1 MPENLD
7 GYTTPEDLSAKLG
20 QLDILEILHPTA
32 IDLTQSLLSAAA
44 SVDQSLTVR
53 DLLNHDLNP
62 NKPSENGKDTPLG
75 LAAAGGFLPV
85 VRPLLD
91 NKADINLANGDRKSP
106 LYLAVENDRREVA
119 QVLLDYDNQ
128 PQDSNSSS
136 SSSRCEDEHEASHF
150 NHIIV
155 DAPDIVRL
163 TPSQGNTHFA
173 SLLIKFG
180 ANVNAK
186 ICCTQNPSA
195 SGGRE

>member
-1 MPENLD
+1 MI
-7 GYTTPEDLSAKLG
+7 YSKF
-20 QLDILEILHPTA
+20 LHPTA

-53 DLLNHDLNP
+53 DLLNHGLNP
-62 NKPSENGKDTPLG
+62 KKASENGKDTPLG
-75 LAAAGGFLPV
+75 LAAAGGFLLV

-106 LYLAVENDRREVA
+106 LYLAVENDRREVV
-119 QVLLDYDNQ
+119 QVLLDYHNQ

-136 SSSRCEDEHEASHF
+136 SSSRCEDEHEASYF

-155 DAPDIVRL
+155 DAPDISRL
-163 TPSQGNTHFA
+163 TPLPVAASQGNTHFA